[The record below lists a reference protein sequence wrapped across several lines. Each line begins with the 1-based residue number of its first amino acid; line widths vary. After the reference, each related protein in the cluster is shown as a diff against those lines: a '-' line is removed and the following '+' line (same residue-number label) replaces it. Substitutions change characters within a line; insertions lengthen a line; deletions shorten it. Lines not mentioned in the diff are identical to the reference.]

1 MVRRRRRGTVI
12 VDTPK
17 GILVVNEG
25 ESTYYLPGGG
35 ARIGESG
42 RNAAI
47 RELLE
52 ETGLRATVVLIFL
65 SILPISIFIRY
76 S

>member
-35 ARIGESG
+35 ARMGESR
-42 RNAAI
+42 RNAAM
-47 RELLE
+47 RELGRNRSKGNKL
-52 ETGLRATVVLIFL
+52 FL
-65 SILPISIFIRY
+65 SF
-76 S
+76 